1 MCGAAQGVADREWD
15 IVVRVGMRAALSVAA
30 VVVGVLVGSTPALAS
45 TPAIPAVTSHPAT
58 SRPAAVGADKPAP
71 TSRSKA
77 AKAKAAKAKA
87 AKAAAEKRAAAADQ
101 ALSAGQLAAQIAQA
115 EALTA
120 DLTRSNAAIAAAAT
134 RLDRL
139 AKQANTLLEE
149 YAAARDAERTA
160 RQEADRN
167 VAAYQ
172 TLSAQLGE
180 DRKALGQLA
189 YQAYAGG
196 GGDLADM
203 STLLDALSR
212 PAAEASDTSAQ
223 LTYLNNQK
231 ASAFERVQDRTVLQ
245 QQVAVQA
252 VEAST
257 RAADAATAAAKAK
270 ASLET
275 VIAEQKSQLEA
286 TRALHAAQVKKAGPI
301 AGLLLGSEDASALA
315 TTRRLR
321 DALVVP
327 GVEADGSVKA
337 CSTDE
342 ADYPNGAV
350 PAAGLCPLYGAP
362 AQSLRPGA
370 AAAFNA
376 MSLAYEKDT
385 GSPICVTDSYRSLA
399 EQVSVKA
406 ERGKWAATP
415 GTSEHGRGMAVD
427 LCGGI
432 NSFGSAAHLWMKQN
446 APLYGWF
453 HPAWAEA
460 TGSLPEPWHWEY
472 AG

>member
-1 MCGAAQGVADREWD
+1 
-15 IVVRVGMRAALSVAA
+15 MRAALLGGA
-30 VVVGVLVGSTPALAS
+30 VVVGVLAGSAPALAS
-45 TPAIPAVTSHPAT
+45 TPTTSAT
-58 SRPAAVGADKPAP
+58 AKPPAAKVSSAKTSPAKVTPGKVSPDKSLARAK
-71 TSRSKA
+71 SVA
-77 AKAKAAKAKA
+77 A
-87 AKAAAEKRAAAADQ
+87 KRAAAADTT
-101 ALSAGQLAAQIAQA
+101 LSAGELEAQIAQA

-120 DLTRSNAAIAAAAT
+120 DLSRSNAAIAAAAT

-139 AKQANTLLEE
+139 AKQANTLLQE
-149 YAAARDAERTA
+149 YAAARDAERAA
-160 RQEADRN
+160 REEADHD

-172 TLSAQLGE
+172 ALSTQLGE
-180 DRKALGQLA
+180 DRKQLGQLA

-231 ASAFERVQDRTVLQ
+231 ASAFQRVQDRTQLQ
-245 QQVAVQA
+245 QQVAAQA

-257 RAADAATAAAKAK
+257 RATDAATAAAKAK
-270 ASLET
+270 ASLQT
-275 VIAEQKSQLEA
+275 VIAEQKTQLEA
-286 TRALHAAQVKKAGPI
+286 TRALHAAQVRKAGPI
-301 AGLLLGSEDASALA
+301 AGLLLGSEDATALA
-315 TTRRLR
+315 TTKRLR
-321 DALVVP
+321 AALVVP
-327 GVEADGSVKA
+327 GVQADGSVKA
-337 CSTDE
+337 CSTNE

-370 AAAFNA
+370 AAAFNE

-415 GTSEHGRGMAVD
+415 GTSEHGRGLAAD

-432 NSFGSAAHLWMKQN
+432 NSFGSPAHLWMKQN

-453 HPAWAEA
+453 HPEWAEP

>member
-1 MCGAAQGVADREWD
+1 MADREWD
-15 IVVRVGMRAALSVAA
+15 IVVRAGMRAAATGAA
-30 VVVGVLVGSTPALAS
+30 VVVGLLIGSTPALAALPS
-45 TPAIPAVTSHPAT
+45 APVPGAATRTTPAAPTT
-58 SRPAAVGADKPAP
+58 PAP
-71 TSRSKA
+71 GSKA
-77 AKAKAAKAKA
+77 AKAKAAAAKAKASRAAKAKA
-87 AKAAAEKRAAAADQ
+87 AAAEKT
-101 ALSAGQLAAQIAQA
+101 LSAGQLAAQMAQA

-139 AKQANTLLEE
+139 AKQTNTLLQE

-160 RQEADRN
+160 RQEADRD
-167 VAAYQ
+167 VAAYRD
-172 TLSAQLGE
+172 LSTQLGE
-180 DRKALGQLA
+180 DRRALGQLA

-203 STLLDALSR
+203 STLIDALSR

-223 LTYLNNQK
+223 LSYLNSQK
-231 ASAFERVQDRTVLQ
+231 ASAFERVQDRTHLQ

-257 RAADAATAAAKAK
+257 RAAEAATAAAKAK
-270 ASLET
+270 ASLQT
-275 VIAEQKSQLEA
+275 VIAEQKTQLEQ
-286 TRALHAAQVKKAGPI
+286 TRALHAAQVRKAGPV
-301 AGLLLGSEDASALA
+301 AGLLLGSEDPAALE

-321 DALVVP
+321 EALVVP
-327 GVEADGSVKA
+327 GVEVDGSVKA

-415 GTSEHGRGMAVD
+415 GTSEHGRGLALD

-432 NSFGSAAHLWMKQN
+432 NSFGSPAHLWMKQN

-453 HPAWAEA
+453 HPAWAEPS
-460 TGSLPEPWHWEY
+460 GSLPEPWHWEY

>member
-1 MCGAAQGVADREWD
+1 
-15 IVVRVGMRAALSVAA
+15 
-30 VVVGVLVGSTPALAS
+30 VGVLAGSAPALAS
-45 TPAIPAVTSHPAT
+45 TPTTSAT
-58 SRPAAVGADKPAP
+58 AKPPAAKVSSAKTSPAKVTPGKVSPDKSLA
-71 TSRSKA
+71 R
-77 AKAKAAKAKA
+77 AKS
-87 AKAAAEKRAAAADQ
+87 AAAKRAAAADTT
-101 ALSAGQLAAQIAQA
+101 LSAGELEAQIAQA

-120 DLTRSNAAIAAAAT
+120 DLSRSNAAIAAAAT

-139 AKQANTLLEE
+139 AKQANTLLQE
-149 YAAARDAERTA
+149 YAAARDAERAA
-160 RQEADRN
+160 REEADHD

-172 TLSAQLGE
+172 ALSTQLGE
-180 DRKALGQLA
+180 DRKELGQLA

-231 ASAFERVQDRTVLQ
+231 ASAFQRVQDRTQLQ
-245 QQVAVQA
+245 QQVAAQA

-257 RAADAATAAAKAK
+257 RATDAATAAAKAK
-270 ASLET
+270 ASLQT
-275 VIAEQKSQLEA
+275 VIAEQKTQLEA
-286 TRALHAAQVKKAGPI
+286 TRALHAAQVRKAGPI
-301 AGLLLGSEDASALA
+301 AGLLLGSEDATALA
-315 TTRRLR
+315 TTKRLR
-321 DALVVP
+321 AALVVP
-327 GVEADGSVKA
+327 GVQADGSVKA
-337 CSTDE
+337 CSTNE

-370 AAAFNA
+370 AAAFNE

-415 GTSEHGRGMAVD
+415 GTSEHGRGLAAD

-432 NSFGSAAHLWMKQN
+432 NSFGSPAHLWMKQN

-453 HPAWAEA
+453 HPEWAEP

>member
-1 MCGAAQGVADREWD
+1 
-15 IVVRVGMRAALSVAA
+15 MRAAASGAA
-30 VVVGVLVGSTPALAS
+30 VAVGLLIGSTPALAALPGTS
-45 TPAIPAVTSHPAT
+45 VAGATTRTTPAAAT
-58 SRPAAVGADKPAP
+58 TPSPGSKAAKAAA
-71 TSRSKA
+71 A
-77 AKAKAAKAKA
+77 AKAKAAAAKA
-87 AKAAAEKRAAAADQ
+87 AKTKAAAAEKT
-101 ALSAGQLAAQIAQA
+101 LSAGQLAAQIAQA

-139 AKQANTLLEE
+139 AKQTNTLLQE
-149 YAAARDAERTA
+149 YAAARDAERAA
-160 RQEADRN
+160 RQEADRD
-167 VAAYQ
+167 VAAYRE
-172 TLSAQLGE
+172 LSTQLGE
-180 DRKALGQLA
+180 DRRALGQLA

-223 LTYLNNQK
+223 LSYLNSQK
-231 ASAFERVQDRTVLQ
+231 ASAFERVQDRTHLQ
-245 QQVAVQA
+245 QQVAVEA

-257 RAADAATAAAKAK
+257 RAAEAATAAAKAK
-270 ASLET
+270 ASLQT
-275 VIAEQKSQLEA
+275 VIAEQKTQLEQ
-286 TRALHAAQVKKAGPI
+286 TRALHAAQVQKAGPI
-301 AGLLLGSEDASALA
+301 AGLLLGSEDPGALE

-321 DALVVP
+321 EALVVP
-327 GVEADGSVKA
+327 GVEVDGSVKA

-376 MSLAYEKDT
+376 MSLAYERDT

-415 GTSEHGRGMAVD
+415 GTSEHGRGLAVD

-432 NSFGSAAHLWMKQN
+432 NSFGFPAHLWMKQN

-453 HPAWAEA
+453 HPAWAEPS
-460 TGSLPEPWHWEY
+460 GSLPEPWHWEF